1 MMEQASNWFAQRSQ
15 REQAML
21 AIAGGLLLL
30 AILVFGVIL
39 PGHSLTRSAGRE
51 LDMAIERRG
60 RIEAGVA
67 LAKAKSPVVSAPP
80 AAVAGASLDSLVGE
94 SASAGGFEIAD
105 GAMVGT
111 DEFRFRL
118 ASVKAGALFNWLTA
132 LEAQRIELAQ
142 ITLRKAEGGFVSADV
157 RVRRKL

>member
-1 MMEQASNWFAQRSQ
+1 
-15 REQAML
+15 
-21 AIAGGLLLL
+21 
-30 AILVFGVIL
+30 
-39 PGHSLTRSAGRE
+39 
-51 LDMAIERRG
+51 
-60 RIEAGVA
+60 
-67 LAKAKSPVVSAPP
+67 
-80 AAVAGASLDSLVGE
+80 VAGASLDSLVGE